1 MIEAI
6 FEGSKYRYCKSEKGN
21 YWIGI
26 SGNGRF
32 YPGAHTIAPISI
44 WSSLQKSALSAG
56 HSKAEFVTEKP
67 EPKKSVRTQK
77 KSKGPSISIF

>member
-6 FEGSKYRYCKSEKGN
+6 FEGCKYRYCKSEKGN

-26 SGNGRF
+26 SGSGRF

-44 WSSLQKSALSAG
+44 WSDLQKSAMSAG
-56 HSKAEFVTEKP
+56 YSKAEFVVERPEK
-67 EPKKSVRTQK
+67 KKSIRTAK
-77 KSKGPSISIF
+77 KSNGPSISIF